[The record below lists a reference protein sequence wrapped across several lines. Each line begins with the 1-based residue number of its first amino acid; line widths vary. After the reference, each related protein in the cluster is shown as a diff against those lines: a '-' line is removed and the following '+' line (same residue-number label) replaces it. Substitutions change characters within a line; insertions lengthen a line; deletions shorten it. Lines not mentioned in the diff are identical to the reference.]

1 MGHPLGDVVKA
12 SGNKDWKER
21 RERGQRAINGRGGG
35 TLSQGMGQCQ
45 GVAKSTEVAQCTLI
59 KEKDLDQRSRLENK
73 D

>member
-35 TLSQGMGQCQ
+35 T
-45 GVAKSTEVAQCTLI
+45 
-59 KEKDLDQRSRLENK
+59 
-73 D
+73 